1 MRYGTVTG
9 VQTCALPISGLSLW
23 CLARSNWRRS
33 GVSYI
38 LLAVCVYWSKD
49 AVWAGFIAPP
59 VMTLEA
65 SLLTSIASPLYGE
78 PWQSVGNVLFHE
90 KGREMVIL
98 KGCSVLDH
106 VGPAVLGAV
115 GLSALMGGCVSTGWR
130 VAALCALVVIAAN
143 VTRILAMMYSDMWH
157 AAVHGPQGSAVFS
170 VGLTAVTL
178 LVSGLAARR

>member
-1 MRYGTVTG
+1 M
-9 VQTCALPISGLSLW
+9 
-23 CLARSNWRRS
+23 
-33 GVSYI
+33 
-38 LLAVCVYWSKD
+38 
-49 AVWAGFIAPP
+49 VWAGLIAPT
-59 VMTLEA
+59 VMALEA
-65 SLLTSIASPLYGE
+65 ALLAGLASPLYGE
-78 PWQSVGNVLFHE
+78 SWGYAGNVLFDAN
-90 KGREMVIL
+90 GREMVIL

-178 LVSGLAARR
+178 LVSGLAARL